1 MGTVKSALEI
11 ALEKADKIGT
21 LSAEEKERMKAE
33 EKVTGILRDLYQGRI
48 DANGLWQQLK
58 GVTPPLLK
66 MAQVNI
72 IDTLGLGGIMEDFVL
87 KKQAILAV
95 ETLKEKPDT
104 AMIESGLHALEQLKT
119 EFEEMKEQ
127 VAKDLQKEVEQNP
140 RMRMQPVTMPDGRT
154 VMQVTASVDE
164 AVKTRLDEYL
174 SEHEGQYNNEFLR
187 IIGAVKDAF

>member
-11 ALEKADKIGT
+11 ALEKADKIGS

-33 EKVTGILRDLYQGRI
+33 ENVMGILRDLYQGRT
-48 DANGLWQQLK
+48 DANGLWQRLK
-58 GVTPPLLK
+58 GVTPSLLK

-72 IDTLGLGGIMEDFVL
+72 IDTLGLGGIMEDFFL

-104 AMIESGLHALEQLKT
+104 AMIESGLHALEQLKK